1 MYPAVT
7 AHQIMAGHAVLRNV
21 ERQRIALRQKLNAVI
36 KRLRRHR
43 PVRSRLR
50 EPRRTVYKFRLA
62 VCAGADVVPII
73 YILSHKIKRLID
85 QLHILLCDLRKI
97 RRKFFQPLHGVM
109 SKEYRIG
116 KPRYIPGPVIDRIV
130 KSEIHLFRRLNVLRP
145 VGVRIRHAAGR
156 SETDLD
162 RSDRI
167 SAQVDDRLP
176 VRHQKMM
183 RHQKRLRH
191 GKLHARSMNTAQMS
205 KTDHALRF
213 VDRNK
218 IFADVAEI
226 LGNHLR
232 IFSEPLHH
240 VRVLPA
246 APLIK
251 RLREFPVKQRQVR
264 RDAVFLHREN
274 HIAVHGDRFL
284 IHAPGSLRQNPR
296 PVQ

>member
-1 MYPAVT
+1 
-7 AHQIMAGHAVLRNV
+7 
-21 ERQRIALRQKLNAVI
+21 
-36 KRLRRHR
+36 
-43 PVRSRLR
+43 
-50 EPRRTVYKFRLA
+50 
-62 VCAGADVVPII
+62 
-73 YILSHKIKRLID
+73 
-85 QLHILLCDLRKI
+85 
-97 RRKFFQPLHGVM
+97 
-109 SKEYRIG
+109 
-116 KPRYIPGPVIDRIV
+116 
-130 KSEIHLFRRLNVLRP
+130 
-145 VGVRIRHAAGR
+145 
-156 SETDLD
+156 
-162 RSDRI
+162 
-167 SAQVDDRLP
+167 
-176 VRHQKMM
+176 MM